1 MCDSDVKGVEYDTRT
16 YADDNDIRDERELYP
31 FMFFTRNEMIRKGYL
46 TGEIDPEE
54 EIIREEPI
62 EIVKLEFKQLK
73 LEI

>member
-16 YADDNDIRDERELYP
+16 YSDDNDIRDERELYP
-31 FMFFTRNEMIRKGYL
+31 YMFFSRNEMIRKGYL
-46 TGEIDPEE
+46 VGEESLEE
-54 EIIREEPI
+54 EIIREESI

>member
-16 YADDNDIRDERELYP
+16 YSDDKDIRDERELYP
-31 FMFFTRNEMIRKGYL
+31 YMFFSRNEMIRKGYL
-46 TGEIDPEE
+46 VGEESLEE
-54 EIIREEPI
+54 EIIREESI